1 MNSND
6 KLPASYTLPAQ
17 LVADIWTLLQNVPS
31 GVGADI
37 YVRLRDE
44 IARQNQAATQADA
57 SAPSQPF
64 QDAP

>member
-6 KLPASYTLPAQ
+6 SLPASYTLPAQ
-17 LVADIWTLLQNVPS
+17 LVADIWTLLQSVPCS
-31 GVGADI
+31 AGADI
-37 YVRLRDE
+37 YVRLRAE
-44 IARQNQAATQADA
+44 IQRQNATQADA